1 MINFSKAGIL
11 LIIQI
16 FCYSLYGQNV
26 EISGNAPAYRGERI
40 EFFLLPNPV
49 IHIDEPVGE
58 CFVDNKGNFFC
69 ELNIEKTCRVYVP
82 LGIYRGYF
90 YIIPGNRYV
99 LSIPPPKKK
108 TIEQELNPYFREIVI
123 HLGIINEDKMGLNYL
138 VQQFDDLFYPLL
150 NDAAINAYMHKTS
163 DYDSLIIKLN
173 SLDDRI
179 TVPFYNNYKKYNIEL
194 LKMVSSGFSTKQRK
208 LFSSAGLSL
217 DYNNP
222 SCIALVNQVFN
233 NYFSEL
239 ARTKD
244 GRRIYTY
251 INRDRNYFSLL
262 ELVKDDLSASN
273 DSLPE
278 LVILKSIH
286 EGFYQERF
294 SNKGL
299 FEILDSLRVSTKIYA
314 HKIYAKQIREDVTRL
329 MKGFPAPDFALENT
343 ADSITELSKLKGKYV
358 YLGFCSAR
366 SYPCMKQFRLLNE
379 LLKKFKK
386 DLAIIIVMADNDIS
400 IVKKFAQDYG
410 FEGIVLIAGTRD
422 DILKQYKIKSYPTYY
437 LIDPDGIFLLS
448 SVPTP
453 EENFE
458 SVFRK
463 ILDIQYLVPSA
474 R

>member
-1 MINFSKAGIL
+1 
-11 LIIQI
+11 
-16 FCYSLYGQNV
+16 
-26 EISGNAPAYRGERI
+26 
-40 EFFLLPNPV
+40 
-49 IHIDEPVGE
+49 
-58 CFVDNKGNFFC
+58 
-69 ELNIEKTCRVYVP
+69 
-82 LGIYRGYF
+82 
-90 YIIPGNRYV
+90 
-99 LSIPPPKKK
+99 
-108 TIEQELNPYFREIVI
+108 
-123 HLGIINEDKMGLNYL
+123 
-138 VQQFDDLFYPLL
+138 
-150 NDAAINAYMHKTS
+150 
-163 DYDSLIIKLN
+163 
-173 SLDDRI
+173 
-179 TVPFYNNYKKYNIEL
+179 
-194 LKMVSSGFSTKQRK
+194 MVSSGFSAKQKK
-208 LFSSAGLSL
+208 LFSSAGLFL

-222 SCIALVNQVFN
+222 SCIALINHIFN
-233 NYFSEL
+233 NYFSNL
-239 ARTKD
+239 ARTKE
-244 GRRIYTY
+244 GKRIYAC

-262 ELVKDDLSASN
+262 KFVKDDLSASK

-299 FEILDSLRVSTKIYA
+299 FEILDSLQVSTKIVEHRIFA
-314 HKIYAKQIREDVTRL
+314 EQIREDVTRL

-386 DLAIIIVMADNDIS
+386 DLAIVIVMADNDIS

-458 SVFRK
+458 SVFQN
-463 ILDIQYLVPSA
+463 ILMSRTRNL
-474 R
+474 